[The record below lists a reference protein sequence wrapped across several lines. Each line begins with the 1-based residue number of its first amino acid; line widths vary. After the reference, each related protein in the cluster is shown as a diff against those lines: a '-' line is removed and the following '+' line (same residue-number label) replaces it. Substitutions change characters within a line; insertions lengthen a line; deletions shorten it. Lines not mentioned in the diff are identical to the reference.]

1 MTRWCSAS
9 FGLVFKF
16 DQAAPHKGRGF
27 FYMNL
32 VQIKFSPWDK
42 SYTFGTNDPTLAAGD
57 YVVLETE
64 VGEDLGQ
71 VVEILTD
78 TTLDPEA
85 PPLKM
90 VKRRAQKNDLSRL
103 PSLAEKEAALEICQ
117 ERADFYQLDL
127 KLIDVSFSL
136 GGNRLNFAFTANG
149 RIDFR
154 ELVKDLTVRFSKN
167 IRLTQIGARDE
178 ARFSGDCGACG
189 KPLCCRTFVKDFF
202 SVTSEMAE
210 AQQVVHRGSE
220 RISGMCGRLMCCLS
234 FEYEGYQ
241 ELNDKLPPLGTRVNV
256 DGQRGVVVGH
266 HALKQA
272 VDVKFPGSREGERDL
287 IVRVDLNRHQKKEAA
302 EKKAVT
308 EKKATTER
316 ADNRK
321 KNSPRQRSARSW
333 SPKKKR

>member
-1 MTRWCSAS
+1 
-9 FGLVFKF
+9 
-16 DQAAPHKGRGF
+16 
-27 FYMNL
+27 MNL

-42 SYTFGTNDPTLAAGD
+42 SYTFETNDPTLAVGD

-64 VGEDLGQ
+64 IGEDLGR
-71 VVEILTD
+71 VFKVLED
-78 TTLDPEA
+78 TTLDSEA

-103 PSLAEKEAALEICQ
+103 PSLTEKEAALEICQ

-127 KLIDVSFSL
+127 KLVDVSFSL
-136 GGNRLNFAFTANG
+136 SGNRLNFAFTAGG

-154 ELVKDLTVRFSKN
+154 ELVKDLTVRFGKS

-210 AQQVVHRGSE
+210 VQQVVHRGSE

-241 ELNDKLPPLGTRVNV
+241 ELNAKLPPLGTRVNV
-256 DGQRGVVVGH
+256 DGQRGVVIGH
-266 HALKQA
+266 HPLKQA
-272 VDVKFPGSREGERDL
+272 VDVKFPGNREGERDL
-287 IVRVDLNRHQKKEAA
+287 IIRVDLNRHQKKETAKKKTA
-302 EKKAVT
+302 PEKKAVQ
-308 EKKATTER
+308 ER
-316 ADNRK
+316 VDNHQ
-321 KNSPRQRSARSW
+321 KNPTRQRLARSW
-333 SPKKKR
+333 SPKKKH

>member
-1 MTRWCSAS
+1 
-9 FGLVFKF
+9 
-16 DQAAPHKGRGF
+16 
-27 FYMNL
+27 MNL

-42 SYTFGTNDPTLAAGD
+42 SYTFETNDPTLAVGD

-64 VGEDLGQ
+64 IGEDLGR
-71 VVEILTD
+71 VFKVLED
-78 TTLDPEA
+78 TTLDSEA

-103 PSLAEKEAALEICQ
+103 PSLTEKEAALEICQ

-127 KLIDVSFSL
+127 KLVDVSFSL
-136 GGNRLNFAFTANG
+136 SGNRLNFAFTAGG

-154 ELVKDLTVRFSKN
+154 ELVKDLTVRFGKS

-210 AQQVVHRGSE
+210 VQQVVHRGSE

-241 ELNDKLPPLGTRVNV
+241 ELNAKLPPLGTRVNV
-256 DGQRGVVVGH
+256 DGQRGVVIGH
-266 HALKQA
+266 HPLKQA
-272 VDVKFPGSREGERDL
+272 VDVKFPGNREGERDL
-287 IVRVDLNRHQKKEAA
+287 IIQVDLNRHQKKETAKKKTA
-302 EKKAVT
+302 PEKKAVQ
-308 EKKATTER
+308 ER
-316 ADNRK
+316 VDNHQ
-321 KNSPRQRSARSW
+321 KNPTRQRLARSW
-333 SPKKKR
+333 SPKKKH

>member
-1 MTRWCSAS
+1 
-9 FGLVFKF
+9 
-16 DQAAPHKGRGF
+16 
-27 FYMNL
+27 MNL

-42 SYTFGTNDPTLAAGD
+42 SYTFETNDPTLAVGD

-64 VGEDLGQ
+64 IGEDLGR
-71 VVEILTD
+71 VFKVLEE
-78 TTLDPEA
+78 TTLDSEA

-103 PSLAEKEAALEICQ
+103 PSLTEKEAALEICQ

-127 KLIDVSFSL
+127 KLVDVSFSL
-136 GGNRLNFAFTANG
+136 GGNRLNFAFTAGG

-154 ELVKDLTVRFSKN
+154 ELVKDLTVRFGKS

-210 AQQVVHRGSE
+210 VQQVVHRGSE

-241 ELNDKLPPLGTRVNV
+241 ELNAKLPPLGTRVNV
-256 DGQRGVVVGH
+256 DGQRGVVIGH
-266 HALKQA
+266 HPLKQA
-272 VDVKFPGSREGERDL
+272 VDVKFPGNREGERDL
-287 IVRVDLNRHQKKEAA
+287 IIRVDLNRHQKKETAKKKTA
-302 EKKAVT
+302 PEKKA
-308 EKKATTER
+308 AQER
-316 ADNRK
+316 VDNHQ
-321 KNSPRQRSARSW
+321 KNPTRQRSARSW
-333 SPKKKR
+333 SPKKKH

>member
-1 MTRWCSAS
+1 
-9 FGLVFKF
+9 
-16 DQAAPHKGRGF
+16 
-27 FYMNL
+27 MNL

-42 SYTFGTNDPTLAAGD
+42 SYTFETNDPTLAVGD

-64 VGEDLGQ
+64 IGEDLGR
-71 VVEILTD
+71 VFKVLEE
-78 TTLDPEA
+78 TTLDSEA

-103 PSLAEKEAALEICQ
+103 PSLTEKEAALEICQ

-127 KLIDVSFSL
+127 KLVDVSFSL
-136 GGNRLNFAFTANG
+136 GGNRLNFAFTAGG

-154 ELVKDLTVRFSKN
+154 ELVKDLTVRFGKS

-210 AQQVVHRGSE
+210 VQQVVHRGSE

-241 ELNDKLPPLGTRVNV
+241 ELNAKLPPLGTRVNV
-256 DGQRGVVVGH
+256 DGQRGVVIGH
-266 HALKQA
+266 HPLKQA
-272 VDVKFPGSREGERDL
+272 VDVKFPGNREGERDL
-287 IVRVDLNRHQKKEAA
+287 IIRVDLNRHQKKETAKKKVA
-302 EKKAVT
+302 PEKKA
-308 EKKATTER
+308 AQER
-316 ADNRK
+316 VDNHQ
-321 KNSPRQRSARSW
+321 KNPTRQRSARSW
-333 SPKKKR
+333 SPKKKH